1 MITPSN
7 CLQISY
13 SSGGTFDSCARKF
26 EFRKIYPRRKQSQ
39 DSLPA
44 AVGQALHAGY
54 QTYLATQSEDKA
66 YWALLETY
74 PYELEYTAYDDKRSL
89 EAAVSTLDKML
100 AYGNMDEWELLQIQ
114 RPWSSKEILTAAA
127 QGISDLGESPIVP
140 AVEVPF
146 ELILKGINLPDGR
159 GISVIGYMD
168 AGMRNLVTDRK
179 RTLDIKTHRS
189 TLRNADPKYRFDNQ
203 QTPYGVV
210 IQHVTQEPCD
220 EFEVLYLD
228 CFVDLQEPRVQ
239 LYEYHRDSTD
249 VQEWLANTVLRAQRI
264 QRAVQMDYFP
274 RTDNGCL
281 SFNQACPYLE
291 ICQTRDKEAI
301 LEYML
306 MGEEPAA
313 PEVFE
318 PWIQAEIDV
327 FGVEE

>member
-1 MITPSN
+1 MTMITPSN

-13 SSGGTFDSCARKF
+13 SSGGTADSCMRKF
-26 EFRKIYPRRKQSQ
+26 EFRKIYPRRKQAQ

-44 AVGQALHAGY
+44 AVGQSLHAGY

-114 RPWSSKEILTAAA
+114 KPD
-127 QGISDLGESPIVP
+127 GVIVP
-140 AVEVPF
+140 ATEVPF
-146 ELILKGINLPDGR
+146 ELILKGIELPDGR
-159 GISVIGYMD
+159 GVSVIGFMD
-168 AGMRNLVTDRK
+168 AAMRSLVTGAK

-189 TLRNADPKYRFDNQ
+189 TLQNADPKYRFDNQ

-228 CFVDLQEPRVQ
+228 CFVDLQQPRVK
-239 LYEYHRDSTD
+239 LYEYRRDSTD

-264 QRAVQMDYFP
+264 QRAMQMDYFP

>member
-1 MITPSN
+1 MTLIKPSN

-66 YWALLETY
+66 YWSLLETY

-114 RPWSSKEILTAAA
+114 KPD
-127 QGISDLGESPIVP
+127 GVIVP
-140 AVEVPF
+140 ATEVPF
-146 ELILKGINLPDGR
+146 ELILKGVDLPDGR
-159 GISVIGYMD
+159 GISIIGYMD
-168 AGMRNLVTDRK
+168 AAMRSLVTGAM
-179 RTLDIKTHRS
+179 RTMDIKTHRS
-189 TLRNADPKYRFDNQ
+189 TLQNADPKYRFDNQ
-203 QTPYGVV
+203 QTPYGIV

-220 EFEVLYLD
+220 DFEVLYLD
-228 CFVDLQEPRVQ
+228 CFVDLQNPRVQ
-239 LYEYHRDSTD
+239 LYEYRRDSSD
-249 VQEWLANTVLRAQRI
+249 VQEWLANAVLRAQRI
-264 QRAVQMDYFP
+264 QRAMQMDYFP

-291 ICQTRDKEAI
+291 ICQTRDKDAI

-313 PEVFE
+313 AEVFE

>member
-1 MITPSN
+1 MTLIKPSN

-13 SSGGTFDSCARKF
+13 SSGGTADSCMRKF
-26 EFRKIYPRRKQSQ
+26 EFRKIYPRRKQAQ

-66 YWALLETY
+66 YWSLLETY

-114 RPWSSKEILTAAA
+114 KPD
-127 QGISDLGESPIVP
+127 GVIVP
-140 AVEVPF
+140 ATEVPF
-146 ELILKGINLPDGR
+146 ELILKGIELPDGR
-159 GISVIGYMD
+159 GISVIGFMD
-168 AGMRNLVTDRK
+168 AAMRSLVTGAK

-189 TLRNADPKYRFDNQ
+189 TLQNADPKYRFDNQ

-228 CFVDLQEPRVQ
+228 CFVDLQQPRVK
-239 LYEYHRDSTD
+239 LYEYRRDSTD

-264 QRAVQMDYFP
+264 QRAMQMDYFP